1 MNQIVEAV
9 ITSIKA
15 LALSFPEVVNA
26 PKTNRDSSLLLL
38 GEVAVPGLLHGLR
51 SAMGGGGDVILALVL
66 LS

>member
-26 PKTNRDSSLLLL
+26 PKTNRDSSMLLL
-38 GEVAVPGLLHGLR
+38 GEDAVSGQLHGLR
-51 SAMGGGGDVILALVL
+51 RARGGGD
-66 LS
+66 